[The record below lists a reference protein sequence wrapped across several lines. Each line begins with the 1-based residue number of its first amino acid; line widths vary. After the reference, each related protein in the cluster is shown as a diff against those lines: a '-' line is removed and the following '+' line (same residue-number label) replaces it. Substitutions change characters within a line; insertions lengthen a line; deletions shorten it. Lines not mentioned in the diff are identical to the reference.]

1 MDEAGVSSA
10 VMSAPWSLG
19 GERCGTGPA
28 AQLLLPL
35 SYAPV
40 GWGSGAV
47 FRGGCLCLAG
57 LLTTCALAL
66 MLERF
71 EGLRECFFEC
81 QPGLARGEN
90 REDDDAVVGHE
101 EGDEEGLAESDDA
114 HTRVMQGERLAS

>member
-1 MDEAGVSSA
+1 
-10 VMSAPWSLG
+10 MSA
-19 GERCGTGPA
+19 TGRGLSGA
-28 AQLLLPL
+28 MLLAL

-40 GWGSGAV
+40 GCGRGAV

-71 EGLRECFFEC
+71 EGLCECFFEC

-114 HTRVMQGERLAS
+114 HARVMQGERLAS